1 MIYGFSATSTE
12 ILFALQKS
20 LPKKQVNKS
29 KTQRDIIDEIYNIKL
44 WNSIILSADE
54 YLYHAGTKPV
64 S

>member
-44 WNSIILSADE
+44 
-54 YLYHAGTKPV
+54 
-64 S
+64 